1 MSTKKLFI
9 LLIIVFLSACQ
20 RAEPA
25 PENRAGGGTAV
36 TTPPTTLFKDVSRT
50 AGIMHTRQGNDRAIG
65 QAWGDYDRDGWVDFY
80 VTDTKGPNSL
90 FRNNG
95 DGTFSRPAFAETVAL
110 PEGYSGGASFADY
123 DNDGWL
129 DLYVVNWGQNVLFH
143 NDAGQGFTDVTA
155 QAGVGG
161 GEANSQTASW
171 GDYNNDGWLDLYVAN
186 WACYPRCGRPS
197 QGDSDRLY
205 HNNGDGT
212 FSDVTRLLQGHT
224 YGAGF
229 VASFTDY
236 DNDGDQDIYLVND
249 EFLFPIG
256 NKLWRNDGPGCEDR
270 LEGELAHCFTEVGG
284 VAKADTQVMG
294 MGLATADYDND
305 GDFDF
310 YFSNA
315 GPMTLLQNRGDG
327 TFGDVAELA
336 GVDVPDGI
344 AWAATALDYNNDGW
358 QDLYLAVMTTANHE
372 GIAANPLFHNNGDGT
387 FSRVS
392 SGSGASDVGP
402 TMGIATADFDNDGW
416 VDLLLGNKDHGYSL
430 LRNQT
435 GAQTSN
441 HWFSLDLA
449 GAGPVN
455 RDAVGTRVTIR
466 TADGQTQMREVQN
479 GGSLGAGNELTLHF
493 GLGPSASSG
502 PVSIDEL
509 TIQWPDGRSQQ
520 FTNIPADR
528 KVSLSYPLD
537 AAAEAAQQAAL
548 FPNTVGQSATTLN
561 LPITTL
567 LIIANGVAWLGL
579 LLLVFYYRHSL
590 GVRWQSVRWLGVLVL
605 VVFGA
610 AYLFSNLQAAEKTP
624 VANQSPPT
632 LDQLLA
638 QAGAIV
644 PLQRAAP
651 SEEEVALGRALFWD
665 PLLSGN
671 KDIAC
676 VTCHHPDAA
685 TGDDL
690 SLPIGTGGEGLARA
704 RIFVNGRQILVPRN
718 ATPIFN
724 LGLDGMD
731 VLFWD
736 GRVSGTAVSLFDS
749 PANDDLPLGLTNA
762 LAAQAMFPVTSR
774 DEMRGHAGDEDIFG
788 QRNSLA
794 TIKDYQF
801 TRMWEELMAEI
812 LAVPGYQEMFRAAY
826 PDVPLAELGF
836 EHAANAMAAYQADI
850 FTFLDSP
857 WDRYLQGNETAVSA
871 EVLAGAELFY
881 GKAGCAR
888 CHSGALMSDLQFHNI
903 GVPQVGP
910 GKGNEEPFDYG
921 RARETG
927 DDSDLFAFRTPP
939 LRNVAI
945 TGPWMHNGAYATLEA
960 AVWHHLDPVQAV
972 QNYDFSQLTPL
983 MLEEDSGDTAVHTA
997 PLNAPSFTRPSP
1009 DLTTDEVATLLTFLE
1024 SLTSPSALDL
1034 SHTIPKSVPS
1044 GLPVGGSIN

>member
-20 RAEPA
+20 RAGLA
-25 PENRAGGGTAV
+25 QENRGGSETAV
-36 TTPPTTLFKDVSRT
+36 AVPPTTLFKDVSRT
-50 AGIMHTRQGNDRAIG
+50 AGILHTRQGNDRAIG

-95 DGTFSRPAFAETVAL
+95 DGTFSRPAIAEMVAL
-110 PEGYSGGASFADY
+110 PQSFSGGASFADY

-129 DLYVVNWGQNVLFH
+129 DLYVVNWGQNILFH
-143 NDAGQGFTDVTA
+143 NDAGRGFTDVTTR
-155 QAGVGG
+155 AGVGG
-161 GEANSQTASW
+161 DANSQTASW
-171 GDYNNDGWLDLYVAN
+171 GDYDNDGWLDLYVAN

-212 FSDVTRLLQGHT
+212 FTDVTPLLQGHT

-256 NKLWRNDGPGCEDR
+256 NKLWRNDGPGCD
-270 LEGELAHCFTEVGG
+270 GHCFSEVSSE
-284 VAKADTQVMG
+284 AKADTQVMG

-315 GPMTLLQNRGDG
+315 GPMTLLQNDGDG
-327 TFGDVAELA
+327 TFADVAELA

-344 AWAATALDYNNDGW
+344 AWGAAALDYNNDGW
-358 QDLYLAVMTTANHE
+358 QDLYLAVMTTATHE

-392 SGSGASDVGP
+392 SGSGAGDVGP

-435 GAQTSN
+435 GAQTNN
-441 HWFSLDLA
+441 HWFSLELV
-449 GAGPVN
+449 GGGPVN

-479 GGSLGAGNELTLHF
+479 GSSLGAGNELTLHF
-493 GLGPSASSG
+493 GLGPA
-502 PVSIDEL
+502 VSIDEL
-509 TIQWPDGRSQQ
+509 TIHWPDGRTQQ
-520 FTNIPADR
+520 FTNIPAGR
-528 KVSLSYPLD
+528 KVSLPYPLD
-537 AAAEAAQQAAL
+537 AAAEAAQQATLYPAAEAASNPL
-548 FPNTVGQSATTLN
+548 TVSRLAPNIKV
-561 LPITTL
+561 
-567 LIIANGVAWLGL
+567 LIIANGIAWL
-579 LLLVFYYRHSL
+579 LLLMLVLYHRRSL
-590 GVRWQSVRWLGVLVL
+590 GINWQSLRWVGTLALVI
-605 VVFGA
+605 VVA
-610 AYLFSNLQAAEKTP
+610 AYLFGNLQAAEKTP
-624 VANQSPPT
+624 EAGQSAPT
-632 LDQLLA
+632 LERLLA
-638 QAGAIV
+638 QAGATM
-644 PLQRAAP
+644 PLKRAAP
-651 SEEEVALGRALFWD
+651 SEAEVTLGRALFWD

-676 VTCHHPDAA
+676 VTCHHPNVG
-685 TGDDL
+685 TGDNLPL
-690 SLPIGTGGEGLARA
+690 SIGTGGEGLAA
-704 RIFVNGRQILVPRN
+704 ERIFVNGRQVLVPRN

-736 GRVSGTAVSLFDS
+736 GRVSGTAVTEFDS
-749 PANDDLPLGLTNA
+749 PANDDVPLGLSTA
-762 LAAQAMFPVTSR
+762 LVVQAMFPVTSR
-774 DEMRGHAGDEDIFG
+774 DEMRGQTGDQDIYG
-788 QRNSLA
+788 KRNSLA
-794 TIKDYQF
+794 IIKDYQF
-801 TRMWEELMAEI
+801 SAMWDELMQDI
-812 LAVPGYQEMFRAAY
+812 LAVPGYQEMFQAAY
-826 PDVPLAELGF
+826 PNVPLQEMGF
-836 EHAANAMAAYQADI
+836 EYAASALAAYQAEI

-857 WDRYLQGNETAVSA
+857 WDRYLQGDETAVSSD
-871 EVLAGAELFY
+871 VLAGAELFY
-881 GKAGCAR
+881 GKAGCAQ
-888 CHSGALMSDLQFHNI
+888 CHSGALLSDLQFYNI

-910 GKGNEEPFDYG
+910 GKGNEEPYDYG

-927 DDSDLFAFRTPP
+927 DESDLFAFRTPP

-945 TGPWMHNGAYATLEA
+945 TGPWMHNGAYPSLEA
-960 AVWHHLDPVQAV
+960 AILHHLDPAQTVEM
-972 QNYDFSQLTPL
+972 YDFDQLSSL
-983 MLEEDSGDTAVHTA
+983 MLDEDSGETAVHTA
-997 PLNAPSFTRPSP
+997 ALNAPSFLRPSP
-1009 DLTTDEVATLLTFLE
+1009 DLTDAEIAALVTFLE

-1034 SHTIPKSVPS
+1034 SHTIPESVPS
-1044 GLPVGGSIN
+1044 GLPVGGSIH